1 MADQSTKIYVPP
13 KGTRGTRVMDFVFAL
28 MKPFAGREVKRYQ
41 KADGPEPKLFMGF
54 PVLVLTTVG
63 AKSGQERSTVLG
75 GFPDGDN
82 AWLIIAS
89 KGGSATHPGWFHNI
103 AHNPE
108 KVWAQVGNRKFK
120 ARCESLTG
128 KAREDAY
135 ERVATEAKQYASYP
149 KKTDRE
155 IPVLRSTPQA

>member
-103 AHNPE
+103 AANPD
-108 KVWAQVGNRKFK
+108 KVWAQIGNRKFK
-120 ARCESLTG
+120 VECKSLTG
-128 KAREDAY
+128 KEREDAY
-135 ERVATEAKQYASYP
+135 NRVASIAKAYQSYP
-149 KKTDRE
+149 TKTDRE
-155 IPVLRSTPQA
+155 IPVLRLTPAS

>member
-103 AHNPE
+103 RPDAE
-108 KVWAQVGNRKFK
+108 QAAAQVGALKFN
-120 ARCESLTG
+120 ARGGALTG
-128 KAREDAY
+128 KARGE
-135 ERVATEAKQYASYP
+135 
-149 KKTDRE
+149 
-155 IPVLRSTPQA
+155 

>member
-103 AHNPE
+103 AANPD
-108 KVWAQVGNRKFK
+108 KVWAQIGDRKFK

-135 ERVATEAKQYASYP
+135 ERVAAEAKQYASYP
-149 KKTDRE
+149 KQTDRE
-155 IPVLRSTPQA
+155 IRVLRITPAS

>member
-1 MADQSTKIYVPP
+1 MADQSTKVYVRP
-13 KGTRGTRVMDFVFAL
+13 KGTRCTLVMDVVFAL

-63 AKSGQERSTVLG
+63 AKSGQERSAVLG

-89 KGGSATHPGWFHNI
+89 KGGSPDHPGWLYNI
-103 AHNPE
+103 AKNPDQ
-108 KVWAQVGNRKFK
+108 VWVQVGNRKVK
-120 ARCESLTG
+120 ASCVWLTG
-128 KAREDAY
+128 KEREQAY
-135 ERVATEAKQYASYP
+135 ARVASEAKPYAGYP

-155 IPVLRSTPQA
+155 IPVPRLTATS

>member
-1 MADQSTKIYVPP
+1 MTDQTAKIHVPP
-13 KGTRGTRVMDFVFAL
+13 KGTRGNRMMDFFMGL
-28 MKPFAGREVKRYQ
+28 MRPFAGREVSRLQKRQ
-41 KADGPEPKLFMGF
+41 GPEPATFMGF
-54 PVLVLTTVG
+54 PVLILTTIG
-63 AKSGQERSTVLG
+63 ARSGKERSTVLG

-155 IPVLRSTPQA
+155 IPVLRITPQA

>member
-28 MKPFAGREVKRYQ
+28 MKPFAGREVKRYL

-54 PVLVLTTVG
+54 PVLILTTVG

-103 AHNPE
+103 AANPD
-108 KVWAQVGNRKFK
+108 KVWVQIGDRTFTVDFRSGAGQERAQ
-120 ARCESLTG
+120 S
-128 KAREDAY
+128 
-135 ERVATEAKQYASYP
+135 
-149 KKTDRE
+149 
-155 IPVLRSTPQA
+155 

>member
-89 KGGSATHPGWFHNI
+89 KGVRPRIQAGSTTSPPTRTRSGRRSAIASSRSNASPSPVKSGRMPITGWQALPRPTRAI
-103 AHNPE
+103 P
-108 KVWAQVGNRKFK
+108 RRPT
-120 ARCESLTG
+120 ARFPSS
-128 KAREDAY
+128 A
-135 ERVATEAKQYASYP
+135 
-149 KKTDRE
+149 
-155 IPVLRSTPQA
+155 